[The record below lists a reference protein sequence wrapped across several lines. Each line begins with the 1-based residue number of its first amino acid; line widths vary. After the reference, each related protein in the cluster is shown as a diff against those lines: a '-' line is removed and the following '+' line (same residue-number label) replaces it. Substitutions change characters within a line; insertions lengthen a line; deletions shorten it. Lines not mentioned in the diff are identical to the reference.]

1 MSYVHTLFYIS
12 TQNLVPPNEIDYMI
26 FIFLRL
32 TYFID
37 YDYLHGLVLVSNV
50 ITSLWLKKSH
60 LSITLLFN
68 N

>member
-1 MSYVHTLFYIS
+1 
-12 TQNLVPPNEIDYMI
+12 MI